1 MSTGRRR
8 LPRRPALRSPR
19 EDRQRIALRSPREEL
34 AEATVHGQVYLRR
47 LRRAQLGLSL
57 MALVAFGAIFGVLP
71 LALLLLPVLRHTT
84 LLGVPIGLWILIVPM
99 LPLFLTI
106 GWLYA
111 RRADALDDAFRDVVE
126 R

>member
-1 MSTGRRR
+1 VSSGRRR
-8 LPRRPALRSPR
+8 LPRRPALRSTR
-19 EDRQRIALRSPREEL
+19 EGRDRSALRTPREEL

-47 LRRAQLGLSL
+47 LRRAQLSLSV
-57 MALVAFGAIFGVLP
+57 MALVAFGALFGLLP
-71 LALLLLPVLRHTT
+71 LVLLLLPVLRHIT

>member
-1 MSTGRRR
+1 M
-8 LPRRPALRSPR
+8 
-19 EDRQRIALRSPREEL
+19 RQLALRSPREEL

-71 LALLLLPVLRHTT
+71 LALYLLPELRHAT
-84 LLGVPIGLWILIVPM
+84 LLHVPVGLWLLIVPM
-99 LPLFLTI
+99 LPLFLII